1 MIEAGLGM
9 LFWHWWVLGF
19 ALIVVEVLTPGTFC
33 FWVGLAAFA
42 TGAIAWAFPALALP
56 AQIVLFALLSLAA
69 VALWF
74 RLRPLRTPN
83 ADDNGLNQRGR
94 RYVGRVL
101 VLSEAIVNGIGQVR
115 LEDTVWRV
123 AGPDLPRG
131 SRVRVIGSEGATLRV
146 EAVSEQ
152 AH

>member
-1 MIEAGLGM
+1 
-9 LFWHWWVLGF
+9 
-19 ALIVVEVLTPGTFC
+19 
-33 FWVGLAAFA
+33 
-42 TGAIAWAFPALALP
+42 
-56 AQIVLFALLSLAA
+56 
-69 VALWF
+69 
-74 RLRPLRTPN
+74 
-83 ADDNGLNQRGR
+83 QRGR
-94 RYVGRVL
+94 RYGGRVL

-131 SRVRVIGSEGATLRV
+131 SRVRVTGSEGATLRV